1 MTDTQPS
8 RGTRFVA
15 ASLLWGF
22 WAVSA
27 LPLFVLYFEFQCRQ
41 IKGCGAEWWYYAR
54 FYSHFFLYPVTFGLI
69 STVLL
74 HRPWIRSVHHL
85 CSLPERAKLVITSI
99 FVISMLVVVG
109 FASLVEFSKDHSDS
123 SALQKCK
130 SLLGIENLTSFS
142 GATPAPWS
150 IAPKVMDDHDE
161 DVEVRDLLEKRCE
174 RLPDSSNRSEECR
187 FQLILPGITSSS
199 FSGLCTRASI
209 LSPILLS
216 DEDKCRFQE
225 DLSRLWKDGDRR
237 HRSYTEASYNAGFVG
252 MTALFTILF
261 ATVVITMIWNSKKE
275 DSKKERSENKRM
287 LFLVTLALF
296 FATFWMLMRIA
307 FLTEKLSVYPEDPLL
322 MFNWL
327 IFLAFVALYVQLVVS
342 RWSKSER
349 YERLLGIVL
358 SIAGIAVGFTGLFEG
373 SSRVLEWI
381 PGALVGVFGTGSSPE
396 TYVAVLLF
404 LLVVHFPYIVR
415 FLLRLLEGD
424 PKPDDPKQPG
434 PT

>member
-8 RGTRFVA
+8 GKTSFIA

-22 WAVSA
+22 WAVSV
-27 LPLFVLYFEFQCRQ
+27 LPLFVLFFEFQCRQ
-41 IKGCGAEWWYYAR
+41 LGECGTEWWYYAR

-69 STVLL
+69 STALL

-85 CSLPERAKLVITSI
+85 CSLPERAKLAITGI
-99 FVISMLVVVG
+99 FVISMLLVVG
-109 FASLVEFSKDHSDS
+109 FASLVEFSKDHSNS
-123 SALQKCK
+123 SAFQKCRN
-130 SLLGIENLTSFS
+130 LLKNENLTSFS

-161 DVEVRDLLEKRCE
+161 GTKVRDFLERRCKRI
-174 RLPDSSNRSEECR
+174 PDSSNRSEECGL
-187 FQLILPGITSSS
+187 QLILPGFMSSS

-209 LSPILLS
+209 PSPIFLS
-216 DEDKCRFQE
+216 DEDRCKFQE
-225 DLSRLWKDGDRR
+225 NLARLWNDGDRR
-237 HRSYTEASYNAGFVG
+237 NRSDTEFSYNFGFVG
-252 MTALFTILF
+252 MTALFAILF

-287 LFLVTLALF
+287 MFLVTLALF

-307 FLTEKLSVYPEDPLL
+307 FLTEKLAIYPEDPLL

-327 IFLAFVALYVQLVVS
+327 VFLAFVALYVQLVAS
-342 RWSKSER
+342 RWPKSKR
-349 YERLLGIVL
+349 YERLLNIVL
-358 SIAGIAVGFTGLFEG
+358 SVAGIAVGFTGLFES

-381 PGALVGVFGTGSSPE
+381 PGALVGIFGTGSSPE
-396 TYVAVLLF
+396 TYIAVLLF
-404 LLVVHFPYIVR
+404 LFVVHFPYVLR

-424 PKPDDPKQPG
+424 QRRDDSDRPD
-434 PT
+434 TT

>member
-1 MTDTQPS
+1 M
-8 RGTRFVA
+8 
-15 ASLLWGF
+15 
-22 WAVSA
+22 VSI
-27 LPLFVLYFEFQCRQ
+27 LPLFALFIEFRCRQ
-41 IKGCGAEWWYYAR
+41 LGECGTEWWYYAR
-54 FYSHFFLYPVTFGLI
+54 FYSHFFLYPITFGLI
-69 STVLL
+69 STALL

-85 CSLPERAKLVITSI
+85 CSLPERAKLAITSI

-123 SALQKCK
+123 SASQKCE
-130 SLLGIENLTSFS
+130 SLLGSENLTSFS

-150 IAPKVMDDHDE
+150 IAPNVMDDHDE
-161 DVEVRDLLEKRCE
+161 DAKVRDLLKKRCE

-187 FQLILPGITSSS
+187 FQLILPGIMSSS

-225 DLSRLWKDGDRR
+225 DLARLWKDGDRR
-237 HRSYTEASYNAGFVG
+237 HRSYTEASYNVGFVG
-252 MTALFTILF
+252 MTALFAILF

-275 DSKKERSENKRM
+275 DSEKECSENKRM

-327 IFLAFVALYVQLVVS
+327 IFLAFVVLYVQLAVS
-342 RWSKSER
+342 RWSISER
-349 YERLLGIVL
+349 YEKLLGIIL
-358 SIAGIAVGFTGLFEG
+358 SVTGIAVGFTGLFEG

-381 PGALVGVFGTGSSPE
+381 PGALVGIFGTGSSPE
-396 TYVAVLLF
+396 TYIAVLLF
-404 LLVVHFPYIVR
+404 LFVVHFPYVLR

-424 PKPDDPKQPG
+424 QKRDDSDRPD
-434 PT
+434 TT